1 MITGMN
7 VEELLTKYIDTFP
20 LLDEM
25 VVDIVWFP
33 IAVPLVVGDSDL
45 DDFKHW
51 KPLKTETASTQLE
64 EVYAKLPA
72 RFPRLFELMV
82 LSYRWAEIDL
92 GTYTLLANPPGP
104 DLDEFFRQIS
114 KDQGLWEAL
123 IPAGFLQFGKGPDL
137 DYDPV
142 CFDIKTRKQGGDCR
156 IVKIDHE
163 EILCN
168 NRVKVVAELAPS
180 FYQLVLQTIE
190 LANKSPSFLIGLTI
204 PPLSR

>member
-1 MITGMN
+1 MDD
-7 VEELLTKYIDTFP
+7 EELLEKYVATFSR
-20 LLDEM
+20 LDEM
-25 VVDIVWFP
+25 VVDVAWFP
-33 IAVPLVVGDSDL
+33 AAATLVVDDDL
-45 DDFKHW
+45 SDFKYW
-51 KPLKTETASTQLE
+51 KPLKLETPPTKLE
-64 EVYAKLPA
+64 EIYVKLPA
-72 RFPRLFELMV
+72 RFPKLFENLV

-104 DLDEFFRQIS
+104 DLNEFFRQIS
-114 KDQGLWEAL
+114 KDPGLWEAL
-123 IPAGFLQFGKGPDL
+123 IPAGFIQFGKGPDL

-163 EILCN
+163 EILCD

-190 LANKSPSFLIGLTI
+190 RAKQRPSSEPG
-204 PPLSR
+204 

>member
-1 MITGMN
+1 MN
-7 VEELLTKYIDTFP
+7 DEELLEEYVATFSRV
-20 LLDEM
+20 DEM

-33 IAVPLVVGDSDL
+33 PAMPLVVGDTDL
-45 DDFKHW
+45 SDFKHW
-51 KPLKTETASTQLE
+51 EPAKVERVPTDLA

-72 RFPRLFELMV
+72 RFPRLFERMV
-82 LSYRWAEIDL
+82 LSYCWAEVDL

-104 DLDEFFRQIS
+104 DLNEFFHQIS
-114 KDQGLWEAL
+114 KDPGLWEAL
-123 IPAGFLQFGKGPDL
+123 IPAGFIQFGKGTDL

-142 CFDIKTRKQGGDCR
+142 CFDIKSRKQGGDCR

-190 LANKSPSFLIGLTI
+190 LAKKAPRF
-204 PPLSR
+204 